1 MTRQEMIAFKTG
13 LKKTGERLITERI
26 AVLKSAIDNAQE
38 AANGEGKS
46 SAGDK
51 YETARAM
58 GHLEK
63 DMYAHQ
69 QAENI
74 RELDNLQKIN
84 TDTIY
89 TTAQTGAFIRCSD
102 HSFFIAAGLGKQ
114 LIDDQLVF
122 FLSPNAP
129 LAKLLLHKKA
139 GDSFLFNKRNMVIL
153 EIY

>member
-84 TDTIY
+84 TDLIY

-114 LIDDQLVF
+114 LIDDQPIF

-139 GDSFLFNKRNMVIL
+139 GDSFLFNKLNMVIL